1 MIDVLNISI
10 PFFALI
16 FLGFGAH
23 AIGFIDAAGAR
34 TMSRFAF
41 YVTLPPYMFLKV
53 SASKPSSILNWGFVW
68 RYESGTIIMY
78 LTAAAIGYWLFR
90 LKRLESGIFGLNVA
104 YPNYGYMGIPL
115 AILAFGD
122 AAALPMA
129 LILFADTIVLLAL
142 TSCFVAGNDGG
153 VTESMKRIAG
163 YNGQQPAGAGGYGG
177 AVIFRIGSG
186 LAKNSPAIWQS
197 FSRCRSACCPF
208 CAWCHAIWPAGAGG
222 GGRSDRHF
230 PVKADCSPTS
240 GRLFLFGDAGSRPAL
255 DQGCNFIELPAG
267 CRKCFHACQSLWCL
281 YGAHGIGHSGQHGFC
296 QHHRASLFI
305 LVVLWARLTCQTKAL
320 AAMQP
325 PCGRCATYRLAGRL
339 HACQHFYPTQSYDR
353 VRR

>member
-53 SASKPSSILNWGFVW
+53 SASEPSSILNWGFVW
-68 RYESGTIIMY
+68 RYESGTNILY

-115 AILAFGD
+115 AILAFAD

-129 LILFADTIVLLAL
+129 LTLFADTIVLLAL

-153 VTESMKRIAG
+153 VTESVRRIAVTMVSNPPVRAAAG
-163 YNGQQPAGAGGYGG
+163 EVTAISLLKLIVHPLLVAFFFLAIPGQDPLWIKVAILSSCLPVA
-177 AVIFRIGSG
+177 ANVFM
-186 LAKNSPAIWQS
+186 LAN
-197 FSRCRSACCPF
+197 
-208 CAWCHAIWPAGAGG
+208 H
-222 GGRSDRHF
+222 
-230 PVKADCSPTS
+230 
-240 GRLFLFGDAGSRPAL
+240 
-255 DQGCNFIELPAG
+255 
-267 CRKCFHACQSLWCL
+267 
-281 YGAHGIGHSGQHGFC
+281 YGAYTG
-296 QHHRASLFI
+296 RTASAI
-305 LVVLWARLTCQTKAL
+305 LVSTVFASTTVPVFLYWL
-320 AAMQP
+320 
-325 PCGRCATYRLAGRL
+325 
-339 HACQHFYPTQSYDR
+339 F
-353 VRR
+353 

>member
-53 SASKPSSILNWGFVW
+53 SASEPSSILNWGFVW

-153 VTESMKRIAG
+153 VTESVKRIAVTMVS
-163 YNGQQPAGAGGYGG
+163 NPLVLAVMAGLLFSA
-177 AVIFRIGSG
+177 SG
-186 LAKNSPAIWQS
+186 LALPKIPQQFGSLL
-197 FSRCRSACCPF
+197 
-208 CAWCHAIWPAGAGG
+208 AGAAA
-222 GGRSDRHF
+222 
-230 PVKADCSPTS
+230 PVA
-240 GRLFLFGDAGSRPAL
+240 LFALGATLFGQPVRAAAGEVTAISLLKLIVHPLLVAFFFFAIPGQDPL
-255 DQGCNFIELPAG
+255 WIKVAILSSCLPVAANV
-267 CRKCFHACQSLWCL
+267 FMLANH
-281 YGAHGIGHSGQHGFC
+281 YGAYTG
-296 QHHRASLFI
+296 RTASAI
-305 LVVLWARLTCQTKAL
+305 LVSTVFASTTVPVFLYWL
-320 AAMQP
+320 
-325 PCGRCATYRLAGRL
+325 
-339 HACQHFYPTQSYDR
+339 FYGQG
-353 VRR
+353 